1 MALERITG
9 FLQRTIP
16 SSGIDDYR
24 AQHARLKAEKKR
36 AYMGRDIS
44 NSTVPIGGTGPS
56 NSDIADIAW
65 QDEIGELRST
75 PMIGPILPRPHD
87 YVLDTT
93 TGDVN
98 HDDAIRNMPI
108 GGVDDVTDP
117 DEAVRRLRLDLE
129 TAGGT
134 PRRSRASDPSKDRWT
149 SFKNRLQ
156 KTAESAGV
164 WSPVDTTQEPI
175 SAPWPIHTSR
185 PVRAPEPV
193 QVTAPVHIG
202 EVVRPLEIA
211 AAHAPA
217 PRPEP
222 VHLYDWD
229 AGRTAV
235 VVGSTES
242 TPAIRV
248 APAVPAK
255 SRVHEEPIRREAG
268 RVHTRRPVEQLER
281 EVIYQQ
287 RAPNVIE
294 FPLAQLEQRI
304 RASAPSDAT
313 EEEIRRAVRKFS
325 KEAINASRR
334 KGPQL
339 DVMTSRNLYMDILD
353 RAGTPPSS
361 QAGEPPEEVKEIMQD
376 LASHL
381 QQKKIKKWDDAVRKS
396 EIGQVADIIYAKF
409 GHGYRKQ
416 MRGLTKRHARRELFD
431 LVVNGYHSAQELA
444 ARIKQ
449 EETAARAA

>member
-1 MALERITG
+1 MSFSERYNSIKEKVILA
-9 FLQRTIP
+9 FP
-16 SSGIDDYR
+16 STDRDAILADR
-24 AQHARLKAEKKR
+24 KQKREELLARP
-36 AYMGRDIS
+36 DP
-44 NSTVPIGGTGPS
+44 VIGGNGDFT
-56 NSDIADIAW
+56 ADIMDLEWNVERGQAY
-65 QDEIGELRST
+65 RSRI
-75 PMIGPILPRPHD
+75 IGPLVPRPASF
-87 YVLDTT
+87 VPNRGADTVDQ
-93 TGDVN
+93 DV
-98 HDDAIRNMPI
+98 AIANVPI
-108 GGVDDVTDP
+108 GGVDGVTNVGN
-117 DEAVRRLRLDLE
+117 AVILLGLDLE
-129 TAGGT
+129 TAGST

-175 SAPWPIHTSR
+175 SAPRPIHTSR
-185 PVRAPEPV
+185 PVRAP
-193 QVTAPVHIG
+193 
-202 EVVRPLEIA
+202 EIA

-325 KEAINASRR
+325 EEAINASRR

-396 EIGQVADIIYAKF
+396 EIGQVADIIYAQF
-409 GHGYRKQ
+409 GHGYKKQ
-416 MRGLTKRHARRELFD
+416 IRGLTKRHARRELFD